1 MKKVLILALASAM
14 VFGLASAQDVV
25 PDVKA
30 GSKSMNFTFGGLGAF
45 ILNGTG
51 PQAPNAGIG
60 MSYFLNSDAALRL
73 GLQIQST
80 SSTIPA
86 NAPAGQSGTDGS
98 RSTFGLGIGADY
110 LMYMNAGR
118 VRPYWGGGL
127 QFLMNSNDYKPPVV
141 GGGSQGEDKNDPAF
155 GPTGITFQLA
165 GFLGAEFFIY
175 SQLSVSAEYQ
185 LNIVNINSAADNVV
199 TQGGNSNTIK
209 EGSTT
214 TILGFGSAGATVHIY
229 F

>member
-1 MKKVLILALASAM
+1 MKKVLILALAIAT

-25 PDVKA
+25 PDVKT

-45 ILNGTG
+45 GLFATG
-51 PQAPNAGIG
+51 PSGGIG

-73 GLQIQST
+73 GLQVQST
-80 SSTIPA
+80 STTIAA
-86 NAPAGQSGTDGS
+86 NPGVGQTGTDGS
-98 RSTFGLGIGADY
+98 RSSFGLGIGADY

-118 VRPYWGGGL
+118 VRPYWGAGV
-127 QFLMNSNDYKPPVV
+127 QFLMNSNDAKPAVISPAT
-141 GGGSQGEDKNDPAF
+141 QGEDKNDPAN
-155 GPTGITFQLA
+155 GPTGTTIQLA

-185 LNIVNINSAADNVV
+185 LNIVNINSPADNVL
-199 TQGGNSNTIK
+199 TQGNNSITNKI
-209 EGSTT
+209 GSTT
-214 TILGFGSAGATVHIY
+214 NILGFGAAGATVHIY